1 MDKKKLVIIISV
13 IVLVVILG
21 VILFFNLAPKHEYKN
36 RVNKICDG
44 LNQDINNKEN
54 ALLFIKIDSDLDS
67 MYVIEKLKTNYSKNI
82 IYEISY
88 EEIHTECIKAILEDI
103 NLYDSIA
110 KNPISSAVIYKKG
123 EYAGEIGGLDSY
135 KQLEDYLVKN
145 EIVKKKEIK
154 ESRTVSEYEKKFED
168 DQYILLIMADENKRD
183 YYTNMVKKYFSNYDY
198 DVINLNSDIG
208 RNVRIKIENDYGSLN
223 EYPRIFYF
231 SNGKLIKSGDAED
244 DVVIEI
250 FKQSIEKTS

>member
-1 MDKKKLVIIISV
+1 M
-13 IVLVVILG
+13 ILG
-21 VILFFNLAPKHEYKN
+21 IILLFNLSPKHEYKN
-36 RVNKICDG
+36 RVSKICDG
-44 LNQDINNKEN
+44 LNQNISNKEN
-54 ALLFIKIDSDLDS
+54 AILIIEINSDLDS
-67 MYVIEKLKTNYSKNI
+67 MDVIEKFKNNYSKSI

-110 KNPISSAVIYKKG
+110 KNPISSAVIYKEG
-123 EYAGEIGGLDSY
+123 EYAGEFGGLDSY
-135 KQLEDYLVKN
+135 KQLEDFLVKK
-145 EIVKKKEIK
+145 EIIKKKEIK
-154 ESRTVSEYEKKFED
+154 EKHTFSEYVEKFQD
-168 DQYILLIMADENKRD
+168 DDYILLIMADEEQRN
-183 YYTNMVKKYFSNYDY
+183 YYTDMVKKYFSDYDY
-198 DVINLNSDIG
+198 DVVNLNSDIG

-250 FKQSIEKTS
+250 FKKSIEKIS